1 MRAVLGQFLPTRM
14 QLKPLVSLLA
24 AAFAAPAVLAST
36 SGVVI
41 SQLYGANGN
50 VFASD
55 YVELHNTSAA
65 PVSVS
70 GWSIQYGSATGTGNF
85 SGNGVVAL
93 SGSIPA
99 GGFYLVKLATTTGT
113 ALPTADA
120 TGTINMSGSAGK
132 VVLANVATGLA
143 CNGGNNVC
151 SAAQLAQIE
160 DLVGYGN
167 ANFAEGTAA
176 PGLSNS
182 TALFRN
188 GSGCNDTNNN
198 AADFATGTPAPRNSA
213 SALSSCGST
222 PINQPIVP
230 ACPDGATASGTAGS
244 FNVTAT
250 DADSRVNAASKIETP
265 AAWPA
270 GITLGGFVGASA
282 AGGTATQAINVAADV
297 APGAYTVSLKWDND
311 QAQTASCSFK
321 VSVTGLVPIYN
332 IQGNGAQSPLLG
344 SGVTTTGVVT
354 KLTNNG
360 FFMQDPLG
368 DGNPATSDGIFV
380 FTSVAPTVAVGQ
392 AIQLSGTVAE
402 FNPGT
407 AGNTSTAPRPMTQI
421 TGPTGIQVLS
431 SGNAITPAEV
441 DLATLPANGLEAFE
455 GMLVT
460 LRGPLTVQQNAFLGQ
475 FGELTIAAGPRL
487 NTPTNV
493 LRPGPD
499 ALALQADNQRRSIL
513 LDDGTSRQNVNPT
526 PYIGQD
532 NTVRAG
538 DTIDS
543 VTGVIDFGLAT
554 SSTSGFGL
562 YRIQPTVDPSF
573 ARTNPRTAT
582 PQVSGGNLRIASA
595 NVLNFFTT
603 FTDGTNYLGQTGQGC
618 SLGGSVNKS
627 NCRGADNLVEFQRQ
641 RAKTVANLSGL
652 NADVVGLMEIQN
664 NGETT
669 VQHLVDLLNAQMGAG
684 TYAVVPQPAQGSGDD
699 AIRVAMIYK
708 PGKLTLNGASISD
721 PADINNRAPFAQA
734 FTTPN
739 GAKFAVIVNHLKS
752 KGSCPSSG
760 PDLDDGLQGCW
771 NATRVQ
777 QAVQLKS
784 FLSQVQGTTGAQD
797 VVLLGDFNSHGQE
810 DPIDTLTNSGAIV
823 DAVAHFAPADWSYIF
838 DGTSGRLDHG
848 LVTSG
853 LLSKVVYATSWHIN
867 ADEPVVLDYNTEFKV
882 FGSSTTGSPDYY
894 TATAYRSS
902 DHDPMVMG
910 LSLVKNI
917 TGTSGND
924 TIVGTDGDD
933 VIEGGLGRD
942 TMTGKG
948 GRNQF
953 VYRTGADGLDTITDF
968 KPGQDTLVFT
978 DMLKSVGISS
988 ADPLGAGFV
997 TCTNQADG
1005 ALIGYDPDGP
1015 TGPAASRP
1023 VVKLKGVLCSAINAT
1038 SFKF

>member
-1 MRAVLGQFLPTRM
+1 M
-14 QLKPLVSLLA
+14 QMKTLVSLLA

-41 SQLYGANGN
+41 SQVYGGGGN
-50 VFASD
+50 SGATYKRDFI
-55 YVELHNTSAA
+55 ELFNAGSA
-65 PVSVS
+65 PVAIG
-70 GWSIQYGSATGTGNF
+70 GWSVQYASSAGSTWATT
-85 SGNGVVAL
+85 A
-93 SGSIPA
+93 IPA
-99 GGFYLVKLATTTGT
+99 GVTLQPGQYYLVAEALGAGGT
-113 ALPTADA
+113 VDLTADI
-120 TGTINMSGSAGK
+120 TGTIPMSATAGK
-132 VVLANVATGLA
+132 VALARSLTALAGVAPTTA
-143 CNGGNNVC
+143 
-151 SAAQLAQIE
+151 E
-160 DLVGYGN
+160 DIVS
-167 ANFAEGTAA
+167 FGTAA
-176 PGLSNS
+176 TATEGSPTPTLSNT
-182 TALFRN
+182 TAALRASN
-188 GSGCNDTNNN
+188 GCTDTNNN
-198 AADFATGTPAPRNSA
+198 SADFATGAPTPRNSA
-213 SALSSCGST
+213 SPLVSCGNG
-222 PINQPIVP
+222 PVNQPIVP
-230 ACPDGATASGTAGS
+230 NCPDGATAAGTAVS

-250 DADSRVNAASKIETP
+250 DADSRVNAASKIEAP
-265 AAWPA
+265 AAWPS
-270 GITLGGFVGASA
+270 GITLGSFVAATSA
-282 AGGTATQAINVAADV
+282 GDTATQAINVAGNVPA
-297 APGAYTVSLKWDND
+297 GSYTLNLKWDND
-311 QAQTASCSFK
+311 QAQTASCTFK
-321 VSVTGLVPIYN
+321 VGVTGITAIYN
-332 IQGNGAQSPLLG
+332 IQGNGAQSPMLG
-344 SGVTTTGVVT
+344 QAVTTTGVVT
-354 KLTNNG
+354 KVINNG

-380 FTSVAPTVAVGQ
+380 FTSTAPTVSVGQ
-392 AIQLSGTVAE
+392 AIQLSATVAE

-407 AGNTSTAPRPMTQI
+407 AGNTSTATRPMTQL
-421 TGPTGIQVLS
+421 TGPTGILVQS
-431 SGNAITPAEV
+431 SGNAISPIEV
-441 DLATLPANGLEAFE
+441 DLATLPTNGLEAFE

-475 FGELTIAAGPRL
+475 YGQLTIAAGPRL

-499 ALALQADNQRRSIL
+499 ALALQADNLRRSIL
-513 LDDGTSRQNVNPT
+513 LDDGTTRQNVNPT

-562 YRIQPTVDPSF
+562 YRIQPIVDPNFS
-573 ARTNPRTAT
+573 RTNPRTAT
-582 PQVSGGNLRIASA
+582 PQVSGGNVRIASA

-618 SLGGSVNKS
+618 SLGNSVSKS
-627 NCRGADNLVEFQRQ
+627 NCRGADNFTEFQRQ

-664 NGETT
+664 NGDTT

-684 TYAVVPQPAQGSGDD
+684 TYAVVPQPAQGSSDD

-708 PGKLTLNGASISD
+708 PGKLTLSGASISD
-721 PADINNRAPFAQA
+721 PAPINNRAPFAQA

-752 KGSCPSSG
+752 KGSCPGANS
-760 PDLDDGLQGCW
+760 PDADDGLQGCW

-777 QAVQLKS
+777 QAVQLKT

-810 DPIDTLTNSGAIV
+810 DPIDTLTSGGAIV
-823 DAVAHFAPADWSYIF
+823 DAVAHFDPADWSYIF
-838 DGTSGRLDHG
+838 DGASGRLDHG
-848 LVTSG
+848 LVTAG

-867 ADEPVVLDYNTEFKV
+867 ADEPIVLDYNTEFKV
-882 FGSSTTGSPDYY
+882 FGANTTGSPDYY
-894 TATAYRSS
+894 TPTAYRSS

-910 LSLVKNI
+910 LNLVKTF
-917 TGTSGND
+917 TGTNGND

-933 VIEGGLGRD
+933 IIEGGLGRD

-948 GRNQF
+948 GKNQF

-978 DMLKSVGISS
+978 DMLKNVGITS
-988 ADPLGAGFV
+988 ADPLASGHV
-997 TCTNQADG
+997 TCTTQADG

-1015 TGPAASRP
+1015 TGSAASRP

>member
-1 MRAVLGQFLPTRM
+1 MRAVLGQFLLTRHATKTSG
-14 QLKPLVSLLA
+14 LPPRRGFRRA
-24 AAFAAPAVLAST
+24 AVLASS

-41 SQLYGANGN
+41 SQVYGGGGN
-50 VFASD
+50 SGATYKRDFIEIFNAGS
-55 YVELHNTSAA
+55 A
-65 PVSVS
+65 PVAVG
-70 GWSIQYGSATGTGNF
+70 GWSVQYASSAGTSWSF
-85 SGNGVVAL
+85 TA
-93 SGSIPA
+93 IPA
-99 GGFYLVKLATTTGT
+99 GVTLQPGQYYLVAESLGAGGT
-113 ALPTADA
+113 VDLPTADA
-120 TGTINMSGSAGK
+120 TGTIAMSATAGKVALVRSTTALSGSAPTT
-132 VVLANVATGLA
+132 A
-143 CNGGNNVC
+143 
-151 SAAQLAQIE
+151 E
-160 DLVGYGN
+160 DIVSFGT
-167 ANFAEGTAA
+167 ASTSTEGT
-176 PGLSNS
+176 PTPTLSNT
-182 TALFRN
+182 TAALRA
-188 GSGCNDTNNN
+188 GDGCTDTNNN
-198 AADFATGTPAPRNSA
+198 SADFATGAPTPRNSA
-213 SALSSCGST
+213 AALHSCTST

-230 ACPDGATASGTAGS
+230 TCADGATASGTAGS

-265 AAWPA
+265 TAWPA
-270 GITLGGFVGASA
+270 GITLGSFVGASA
-282 AGGTATQAINVAADV
+282 AGGTATQSINVAADV

-354 KLTNNG
+354 KVMNNG

-421 TGPTGIQVLS
+421 TGPSNIQVIS
-431 SGNAITPAEV
+431 TGNAITPAEV

-475 FGELTIAAGPRL
+475 YGELTIAAGPRL

-499 ALALQADNQRRSIL
+499 ALALQADNLRRSIL
-513 LDDGTSRQNVNPT
+513 LDDGTTRQNVNPT

-562 YRIQPTVDPSF
+562 YRIQPTQDPSF

-582 PQVSGGNLRIASA
+582 PQVSGGNVRIASA

-618 SLGGSVNKS
+618 SLGGSVSKS

-669 VQHLVDLLNAQMGAG
+669 VQHLVDLLNAKMGAG

-752 KGSCPSSG
+752 KGSCPSGSG
-760 PDLDDGLQGCW
+760 PDADDGLQGCW

-777 QAVQLKS
+777 QAVQLKG
-784 FLSQVQGTTGAQD
+784 FLTQVQGTTGATD

-810 DPIDTLTNSGAIV
+810 DPIDTLTHDGAII
-823 DAVAHFAPADWSYIF
+823 DAVAHFDAADWSYIF

-848 LVTSG
+848 LVTAG
-853 LLSKVVYATSWHIN
+853 LLGKVVYATSWHIN
-867 ADEPVVLDYNTEFKV
+867 ADEPIVLDYNTEFKV

-894 TATAYRSS
+894 TPTAYRSS

-910 LSLVKNI
+910 LDLTKSVK
-917 TGTSGND
+917 GTDGRD
-924 TIVGTDGDD
+924 TIVGTPGDD
-933 VIEGGLGRD
+933 IIEGGPGADTLTGNGGRD
-942 TMTGKG
+942 
-948 GRNQF
+948 QF
-953 VYRTGADGLDTITDF
+953 VYGSMLDAGDVITDF
-968 KPGQDTLVFT
+968 KPGIDTLVLT
-978 DMLKSVGISS
+978 KLLASLGIAS
-988 ADPLGAGFV
+988 ADPLASGHV
-997 TCTNQADG
+997 TCTASAAGAIINVDADG
-1005 ALIGYDPDGP
+1005 SAG
-1015 TGPAASRP
+1015 AAKAKP
-1023 VVKLKGVLCSAINAT
+1023 LLQLKGVACSAINAA

>member
-1 MRAVLGQFLPTRM
+1 M
-14 QLKPLVSLLA
+14 QLKPLAFLIA
-24 AAFAAPAVLAST
+24 AAFAAPAALAST

-41 SQLYGANGN
+41 SQVYGGGGN
-50 VFASD
+50 SGATYKRDFIEIFNAGS
-55 YVELHNTSAA
+55 A
-65 PVSVS
+65 PVVVG
-70 GWSIQYGSATGTGNF
+70 GWSVQYASSAGSSWSTTA
-85 SGNGVVAL
+85 
-93 SGSIPA
+93 IPA
-99 GGFYLVKLATTTGT
+99 GVTLQPGQYYLVAESLGAGGT
-113 ALPTADA
+113 VDLPTADA
-120 TGTINMSGSAGK
+120 TGTIAMSATAGKVALVRSSTALSGSAPTTAEDIVSFG
-132 VVLANVATGLA
+132 AASTAT
-143 CNGGNNVC
+143 
-151 SAAQLAQIE
+151 
-160 DLVGYGN
+160 
-167 ANFAEGTAA
+167 EGTPVPTLNNTTAA
-176 PGLSNS
+176 LRAGE
-182 TALFRN
+182 
-188 GSGCNDTNNN
+188 GCTDTNNN
-198 AADFATGTPAPRNSA
+198 SADFGTGAPSPRNSA
-213 SALSSCGST
+213 AALRSCSGT

-230 ACPDGATASGTAGS
+230 ACPDGATASGTAGG

-265 AAWPA
+265 TPWPA
-270 GITLGGFVGASA
+270 GITLGSFVGATA
-282 AGGTATQAINVAADV
+282 AGDTATQTINVAADV

-354 KLTNNG
+354 KVMNNG
-360 FFMQDPLG
+360 FFLQDPVG

-380 FTSVAPTVAVGQ
+380 FTSVAPTVSAGQ
-392 AIQLSGTVAE
+392 NIQLSGTVAE

-407 AGNTSTAPRPMTQI
+407 AGNPSTATRPMTQI

-431 SGNAITPAEV
+431 SGNAITPVEV

-513 LDDGTSRQNVNPT
+513 LDDGTTRQNVNPT

-562 YRIQPTVDPSF
+562 YRIQPTQDPSF

-582 PQVSGGNLRIASA
+582 PQVSGGNVRIASA

-603 FTDGTNYLGQTGQGC
+603 FTDGSNYLGQTGQGC
-618 SLGGSVNKS
+618 SLGGSVSKS
-627 NCRGADNLVEFQRQ
+627 NCRGADNFTEFQRQ

-708 PGKLTLNGASISD
+708 PGKLTLNGASIAD

-752 KGSCPSSG
+752 KGSCPSSSSS
-760 PDLDDGLQGCW
+760 PDADDGLQGCW

-777 QAVQLKS
+777 QAIQLKS
-784 FLSQVQGTTGAQD
+784 FLTQVQGTTGAQD

-810 DPIDTLTNSGAIV
+810 DPIDTLTHDGAIV
-823 DAVAHFAPADWSYIF
+823 DAVAHFDPADWSYIF
-838 DGTSGRLDHG
+838 DGASGRLDHG
-848 LVTSG
+848 LVTAG
-853 LLSKVVYATSWHIN
+853 LLGKVVYATSWHIN

-882 FGSSTTGSPDYY
+882 FGSSATGSPDYY

-910 LSLVKNI
+910 LNLTKSMK
-917 TGTSGND
+917 GTDGRD
-924 TIVGTDGDD
+924 TIVGTPGDD
-933 VIEGGLGRD
+933 IIEGGPGADMLTGNGGRD
-942 TMTGKG
+942 
-948 GRNQF
+948 QF
-953 VYRTGADGLDTITDF
+953 VYGSMLDAGDVITDF
-968 KPGQDTLVFT
+968 KPGIDSLVLT
-978 DMLKSVGISS
+978 KLLASLGIVS
-988 ADPLGAGFV
+988 ADPLASGHV
-997 TCTNQADG
+997 TCMASAAGAIIGIDADG
-1005 ALIGYDPDGP
+1005 TA
-1015 TGPAASRP
+1015 GPAKTKP
-1023 VVKLKGVLCSAINAT
+1023 LLQLKGVACTAVNAA

>member
-1 MRAVLGQFLPTRM
+1 M
-14 QLKPLVSLLA
+14 QLKPLAFLIA
-24 AAFAAPAVLAST
+24 AAFAAPAALAST

-41 SQLYGANGN
+41 SQVYGGGGN
-50 VFASD
+50 SGATYKRDFIEIFNAGS
-55 YVELHNTSAA
+55 A
-65 PVSVS
+65 PVVVG
-70 GWSIQYGSATGTGNF
+70 GWSVQYASSAGSSWSTTA
-85 SGNGVVAL
+85 
-93 SGSIPA
+93 IPA
-99 GGFYLVKLATTTGT
+99 GVTLQPGQYYLVAESLGAGGT
-113 ALPTADA
+113 VDLPTADA
-120 TGTINMSGSAGK
+120 TGTIAMSATAGKVALVRSSTALSGSAPTTAEDIVSFG
-132 VVLANVATGLA
+132 AASTAT
-143 CNGGNNVC
+143 
-151 SAAQLAQIE
+151 
-160 DLVGYGN
+160 
-167 ANFAEGTAA
+167 EGTPVPTLNNTTAA
-176 PGLSNS
+176 LRAGE
-182 TALFRN
+182 
-188 GSGCNDTNNN
+188 GCTDTNNN
-198 AADFATGTPAPRNSA
+198 SADFGTGAPSPRNSA
-213 SALSSCGST
+213 AALRSCSGT

-230 ACPDGATASGTAGS
+230 ACPDGATASGTAGG

-265 AAWPA
+265 TPWPA
-270 GITLGGFVGASA
+270 GITLGSFVGATA
-282 AGGTATQAINVAADV
+282 AGDTATQTINVAADV

-354 KLTNNG
+354 KVMNNG
-360 FFMQDPLG
+360 FFMQDPVG
-368 DGNPATSDGIFV
+368 DGNAATSDGIFV
-380 FTSVAPTVAVGQ
+380 FTSVAPTVSAGQ
-392 AIQLSGTVAE
+392 NIQLSGTVAE

-407 AGNTSTAPRPMTQI
+407 AGNPSTATRPMTQI

-431 SGNAITPAEV
+431 SGNAITPVEV

-460 LRGPLTVQQNAFLGQ
+460 LRGPLTVQQNAF
-475 FGELTIAAGPRL
+475 P
-487 NTPTNV
+487 
-493 LRPGPD
+493 
-499 ALALQADNQRRSIL
+499 
-513 LDDGTSRQNVNPT
+513 
-526 PYIGQD
+526 
-532 NTVRAG
+532 VRAG

-562 YRIQPTVDPSF
+562 YRIQPTQDPSF

-582 PQVSGGNLRIASA
+582 PQVSGGNVRIASA

-603 FTDGTNYLGQTGQGC
+603 FTDGSNYLGQTGQGC
-618 SLGGSVNKS
+618 SLGGSVSKS
-627 NCRGADNLVEFQRQ
+627 NCRGADNFTEFQRQ

-708 PGKLTLNGASISD
+708 PGKLTLNGASIAD

-752 KGSCPSSG
+752 KGSCPSSSSS
-760 PDLDDGLQGCW
+760 PDADDGLQGCW

-777 QAVQLKS
+777 QAIQLKS
-784 FLSQVQGTTGAQD
+784 FLTQVQGTTGAQD

-810 DPIDTLTNSGAIV
+810 DPIDTLTHDGAIV
-823 DAVAHFAPADWSYIF
+823 DAVAHFDPADWSYIF
-838 DGTSGRLDHG
+838 DGASGRLDHG
-848 LVTSG
+848 LVTAG
-853 LLSKVVYATSWHIN
+853 LLGKVVYATSWHIN

-882 FGSSTTGSPDYY
+882 FGSSATGSPDYY

-910 LSLVKNI
+910 LNLTKSMK
-917 TGTSGND
+917 GTDGRD
-924 TIVGTDGDD
+924 TIVGTPGDD
-933 VIEGGLGRD
+933 IIEGGPGADMLTGNGGRD
-942 TMTGKG
+942 
-948 GRNQF
+948 QF
-953 VYRTGADGLDTITDF
+953 VYGSMLDAGDVITDF
-968 KPGQDTLVFT
+968 KPGIDSLVLT
-978 DMLKSVGISS
+978 KLLASLGIVS
-988 ADPLGAGFV
+988 ADPLASGHV
-997 TCTNQADG
+997 TCMASAAGAIIGIDADG
-1005 ALIGYDPDGP
+1005 TA
-1015 TGPAASRP
+1015 GPAKTKP
-1023 VVKLKGVLCSAINAT
+1023 LLQLKGVACTAVNAA

>member
-1 MRAVLGQFLPTRM
+1 M
-14 QLKPLVSLLA
+14 QLKTLVSLLA

-41 SQLYGANGN
+41 SQVYGAGGN
-50 VFASD
+50 ANAVLARD
-55 YVELHNTSAA
+55 YIELFNAGST
-65 PVSVS
+65 PVTIG
-70 GWSIQYGSATGTGNF
+70 GWSVQYASATGTSWTNKT
-85 SGNGVVAL
+85 L
-93 SGSIPA
+93 IPA
-99 GGFYLVKLATTTGT
+99 GTVLQPGRYYLIGEASGGANGA
-113 ALPTADA
+113 ALPTTDLD
-120 TGTINMSGSAGK
+120 GSINLSGSAGK
-132 VVLANVATGLA
+132 VALVTNGTTLPAVAAPTGVEDILSFGA
-143 CNGGNNVC
+143 ATPVEGSPAAGL
-151 SAAQLAQIE
+151 SAS
-160 DLVGYGN
+160 
-167 ANFAEGTAA
+167 TAA
-176 PGLSNS
+176 LRAAG
-182 TALFRN
+182 
-188 GSGCNDTNNN
+188 GCTDTNNN
-198 AADFATGTPAPRNSA
+198 AADFTTGAPSPRNSA
-213 SALSSCGST
+213 TAAVSCGA

-230 ACPDGATASGTAGS
+230 SCPDGATASGTAGS
-244 FNVTAT
+244 FNVSAT
-250 DADSRVNAASKIETP
+250 DADSRVNAASKVEAPTP
-265 AAWPA
+265 WPA
-270 GITLGGFVGASA
+270 GITLGSFVPAGA
-282 AGGTATQAINVAADV
+282 AGDTATQAINIAGNVPA
-297 APGAYTVSLKWDND
+297 GSYTLNLKWDND
-311 QAQTASCSFK
+311 QAQTASCTFK
-321 VSVTGLVPIYN
+321 VSVTGITAIYN

-344 SGVTTTGVVT
+344 QAVTTTGVVT

-360 FFMQDPLG
+360 FFLQDPLG

-380 FTSVAPTVAVGQ
+380 FTSVAPTVSVGQ
-392 AIQLSGTVAE
+392 ALQLSATVAE
-402 FNPGT
+402 FNPGS
-407 AGNTSTAPRPMTQI
+407 AANPSTSTRPMTQL
-421 TGPTGIQVLS
+421 TGPTSIVVQS
-431 SGNAITPAEV
+431 SGNAIAPVEV
-441 DLATLPANGLEAFE
+441 DLATLPTNGLEAFE

-475 FGELTIAAGPRL
+475 YGQLTIAAGPRL

-499 ALALQADNQRRSIL
+499 ALALQADNQRRTIL

-562 YRIQPTVDPSF
+562 YRIQPTIDPSF

-582 PQVSGGNLRIASA
+582 PQVSGGNVRIASA

-618 SLGGSVNKS
+618 SLGGSVSKS
-627 NCRGADNLVEFQRQ
+627 NCRGADNFTEFQRQ

-664 NGETT
+664 NGDTT
-669 VQHLVDLLNAQMGAG
+669 VQHLVDLLNAQLGAG
-684 TYAVVPQPAQGSGDD
+684 TYAVVPQPAQGSSDD

-721 PADINNRAPFAQA
+721 PAPINNRAPFAQA

-752 KGSCPSSG
+752 KGSCPGANS
-760 PDLDDGLQGCW
+760 PDADDGLQGCW

-784 FLSQVQGTTGAQD
+784 FLTQVQGTTGAQD

-823 DAVAHFAPADWSYIF
+823 DAVAHFDPTDWSYIF

-848 LVTSG
+848 LVTAG

-867 ADEPVVLDYNTEFKV
+867 ADEPIVLDYNTEFKV
-882 FGSSTTGSPDYY
+882 FGANTTGSPDYY
-894 TATAYRSS
+894 TPTAYRSS

-910 LSLVKNI
+910 LNLVKNI
-917 TGTSGND
+917 TGGAGND
-924 TIVGTDGDD
+924 TLVGTDGDD
-933 VIEGGLGRD
+933 IIEGGLGRD

-948 GRNQF
+948 GKNQF

-978 DMLKSVGISS
+978 DMLKNVGITS
-988 ADPLGAGFV
+988 ADPLASGHV

-1015 TGPAASRP
+1015 TGSAASRP
-1023 VVKLKGVLCSAINAT
+1023 VVKLKSVLCSAINAT